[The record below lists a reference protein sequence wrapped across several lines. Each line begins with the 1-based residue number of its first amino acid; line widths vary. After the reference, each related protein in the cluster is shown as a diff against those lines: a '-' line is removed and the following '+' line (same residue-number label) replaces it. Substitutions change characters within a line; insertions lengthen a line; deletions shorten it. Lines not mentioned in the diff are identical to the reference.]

1 MNNPANQIVMLLHE
15 AYDLIKEAHNRCFD
29 NLNTEVPEDLEL
41 AAELAEMG
49 RSKLSEALEIYR
61 AAEDLHDVRFLKLV
75 EKYLRVISTIDPV
88 NRDSAFRVRL
98 VLAMDELED
107 MLYMIDG

>member
-29 NLNTEVPEDLEL
+29 NLNTEVPADLEL
-41 AAELAEMG
+41 AAELAEIG

-61 AAEDLHDVRFLKLV
+61 AADNLNDDRFLKLV
-75 EKYLRVISTIDPV
+75 EKYKRVITSIDSV
-88 NRDSAFRVRL
+88 NRDSSFRVRL
-98 VLAMDELED
+98 VLALDELED
-107 MLYMIDG
+107 MLYMIY